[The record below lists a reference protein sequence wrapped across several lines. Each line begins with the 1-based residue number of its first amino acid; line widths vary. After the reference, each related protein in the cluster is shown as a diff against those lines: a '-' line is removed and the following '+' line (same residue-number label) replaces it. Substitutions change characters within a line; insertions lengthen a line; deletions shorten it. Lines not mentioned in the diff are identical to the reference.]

1 MAFYFCGWALFR
13 LLGLRL
19 FREQL
24 LPLRDFVVT
33 ADVEGNCGLNFLHE
47 ILIRKTYDFEPLRGS
62 GGIRVL
68 FDVGANCGFYSLM
81 CCSRDPQLKAV
92 CFEPHPQTVSRLKK
106 NIAANHLEGRMSVVN
121 AAVGASAGECN
132 LQISA
137 DSSMAAVST
146 SPIRLF
152 ETSSE
157 MQVKLMSLDDYA
169 GTTNLFPD
177 LIKIDVEGFE
187 VEVLRGAEKCLAHAK
202 YLIVECHSPELKK
215 TCRSLIQ
222 ESGFRTTDVGALIFA
237 DKSEPQPRTV

>member
-1 MAFYFCGWALFR
+1 MQRSLTALALFPRASPRYWPRMAFYFCGWALFR
-13 LLGLRL
+13 LFGLRV

-47 ILIRKTYDFEPLRGS
+47 ILIRKTYDFEPLRS
-62 GGIRVL
+62 SDGIRVL

-81 CCSRDPQLKAV
+81 CCSRFPQLKAV

-106 NIAANHLEGRMSVVN
+106 NVAANHLEPRMSVVN

-146 SPIRLF
+146 SPMRLF

-157 MQVKLMSLDDYA
+157 VQVKLISLDDYA
-169 GTTNLFPD
+169 GITNLFPD
-177 LIKIDVEGFE
+177 LIKIDVE
-187 VEVLRGAEKCLAHAK
+187 
-202 YLIVECHSPELKK
+202 
-215 TCRSLIQ
+215 
-222 ESGFRTTDVGALIFA
+222 
-237 DKSEPQPRTV
+237 